1 MRVKGSVLLYIFRLC
16 WVKNSLSAPLKQTL
30 LSIYIYSLI
39 FCDFPTGF
47 YNVTQILGIYCVCVR
62 VAREKETNYRVLTYV
77 YVYLYGDI
85 LKENSYGERCVNL
98 TFISRSLESLCVYI
112 VKIHFAVSIIG

>member
-39 FCDFPTGF
+39 FQCDFPTGF
-47 YNVTQILGIYCVCVR
+47 YNVSQILGITLRLRTRAKRKRDKISCFNIRICV
-62 VAREKETNYRVLTYV
+62 
-77 YVYLYGDI
+77 
-85 LKENSYGERCVNL
+85 
-98 TFISRSLESLCVYI
+98 I
-112 VKIHFAVSIIG
+112 V